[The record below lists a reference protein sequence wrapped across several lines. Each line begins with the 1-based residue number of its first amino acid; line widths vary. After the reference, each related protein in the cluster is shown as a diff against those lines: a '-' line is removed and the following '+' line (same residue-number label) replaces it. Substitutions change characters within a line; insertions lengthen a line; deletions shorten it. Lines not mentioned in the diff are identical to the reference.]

1 MDVSISLALIA
12 GLILLNTVFFV
23 PTLIKAMRAFS
34 EARKLLELARLQLVP
49 LSHDVSQI
57 IGEARSI
64 VRSVDKEM
72 DKIGDSLTAVRD
84 TTHNLKEFELM
95 IQERIEQP
103 LLDITAVLSALVKG
117 GRVFW
122 QHFIKK

>member
-23 PTLIKAMRAFS
+23 PAMIKAMRAFS

-84 TTHNLKEFELM
+84 TTRNLKEFELM

-103 LLDITAVLSALVKG
+103 LLDITAVLSVVMLFFDK
-117 GRVFW
+117 
-122 QHFIKK
+122 